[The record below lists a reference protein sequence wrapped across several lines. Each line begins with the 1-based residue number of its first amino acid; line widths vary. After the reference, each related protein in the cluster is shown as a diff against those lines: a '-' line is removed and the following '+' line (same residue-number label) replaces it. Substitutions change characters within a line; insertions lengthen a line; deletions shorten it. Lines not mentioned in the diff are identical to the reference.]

1 MLAASFFGET
11 WRLTASVALMLGLV
25 GFWYFVISGLGSMQ
39 FLADPDRAVAA
50 ARAESEPHLG
60 HPRFAGLE
68 RNMLRLLVG
77 INVMMLVQML
87 TFMPYFVYRFGW
99 SK

>member
-1 MLAASFFGET
+1 MVAASFFGET
-11 WRLTASVALMLGLV
+11 WRLTASVAIMLALV
-25 GFWYFVISGLGSMQ
+25 GFWYFVLSGLGSMQ
-39 FLADPDRAVAA
+39 FLADPDRVVAA
-50 ARAESEPHLG
+50 ARAETEPHLA

-68 RNMLRLLVG
+68 RVSVRVLIG